1 MTLRIQTLKIDP
13 KHWSTEWIPI
23 SYTKILSNSQMKKS
37 LTFLWA
43 KNYEVLAICRA
54 YYINKYRIE
63 IGDVWLNEKCRGKY
77 INSQKISVVFMKRV
91 IRKIWENFYKA
102 ELISLIVSKK
112 NIPAL
117 KLYKKLNFT
126 VNKKVVAKELGVKDG
141 LYMTKHRTTK
151 K

>member
-1 MTLRIQTLKIDP
+1 MRIQTLNIDP

-23 SYTKILSNSQMKKS
+23 SYTKILSNNQIKKS
-37 LTFLWA
+37 LTFLWT

-77 INSQKISVVFMKRV
+77 INRQKISVVFMKRV
-91 IRKIWENFYKA
+91 IRKIWENYPKV

-112 NIPAL
+112 NIPAI

-126 VNKKVVAKELGVKDG
+126 VNKKVVAKELDVKDG
-141 LYMTKHRTTK
+141 LYMTKLK
-151 K
+151 KK